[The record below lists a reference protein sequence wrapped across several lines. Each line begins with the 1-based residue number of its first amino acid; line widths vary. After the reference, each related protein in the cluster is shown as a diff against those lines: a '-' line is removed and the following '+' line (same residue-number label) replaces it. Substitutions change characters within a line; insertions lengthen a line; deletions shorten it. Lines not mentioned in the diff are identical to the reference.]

1 MTQYMLVGTWYEVL
15 QSVSKIG
22 MKRGTRIREK
32 PLRVQFGII
41 NECEYSLFLKN

>member
-22 MKRGTRIREK
+22 MKRGIRIREK
-32 PLRVQFGII
+32 PLRVLII
-41 NECEYSLFLKN
+41 LIYYSKLF